1 MNRRQLPEF
10 TSHLERREMRAVMVY
25 LIVHACILPWVI
37 NYMTTQGTVS
47 PTEGNFLYYALGAGF
62 MFATCMPFFRRDF
75 DPLCDRPLYC
85 MLEILTGY
93 FSMVCVNFC
102 VSALLLNLLPGSEN
116 PNNAAVTE
124 LVFEDFGAM
133 KASLMFFTPITE
145 EMLFRAGIFGMMRE
159 LKGRR
164 AAYIVSVALFS
175 FYHVWSYAVIDPIYW
190 VYLLQYVP
198 ASFLLARCYERTNS
212 IWCPIF
218 FHMMV
223 NAVAVNTLDMIQA
236 MM

>member
-1 MNRRQLPEF
+1 M
-10 TSHLERREMRAVMVY
+10 AY
-25 LIVHACILPWVI
+25 LIVHACILPWLI

-159 LKGRR
+159 IKGRR

-190 VYLLQYVP
+190 VYLLQYIP

>member
-85 MLEILTGY
+85 MLEVLTGY

-133 KASLMFFTPITE
+133 KASLMFFTPSTE

-190 VYLLQYVP
+190 VYLLQYIP

>member
-102 VSALLLNLLPGSEN
+102 VSALLVSLLPGSEN

-175 FYHVWSYAVIDPIYW
+175 FYHVWSYAVIDPVYW

>member
-85 MLEILTGY
+85 MLEVLTGY

-190 VYLLQYVP
+190 VYLLQYIP

>member
-25 LIVHACILPWVI
+25 LIVHVCILPWVI

-85 MLEILTGY
+85 MLEVLTGY

-159 LKGRR
+159 IKGRR

-190 VYLLQYVP
+190 VYLLQYIP

>member
-10 TSHLERREMRAVMVY
+10 TSHLERREMRAVMGY

-85 MLEILTGY
+85 MLEVLTGY

>member
-190 VYLLQYVP
+190 VYLLQYIP

>member
-85 MLEILTGY
+85 MLEVLTGY

-133 KASLMFFTPITE
+133 KASLMFFAPITE

-190 VYLLQYVP
+190 VYLLQYIP

>member
-1 MNRRQLPEF
+1 MNLKQAPEF

-25 LIVHACILPWVI
+25 LIVHGCILPWVI
-37 NYMTTQGTVS
+37 NYMTPQGTVS

-85 MLEILTGY
+85 MLEVLTGY

-190 VYLLQYVP
+190 VYLLQYIP

>member
-85 MLEILTGY
+85 MLEVLTGY

-190 VYLLQYVP
+190 VYLLQYIP

-218 FHMMV
+218 FHMAV
-223 NAVAVNTLDMIQA
+223 NGIAVNTLDALRQVL
-236 MM
+236 

>member
-75 DPLCDRPLYC
+75 DPLCDRPFYC
-85 MLEILTGY
+85 MLEVLTGY

-190 VYLLQYVP
+190 VYLLQYIP

>member
-25 LIVHACILPWVI
+25 LIVHVCILPWVI

-85 MLEILTGY
+85 MLEVLTGY

-190 VYLLQYVP
+190 VYLLQYIP